1 MSKSDIFKQL
11 GEGAFGKAELAKDK
25 KDGTIVIIKTVKL
38 EFWKRMRIQGKNLLV
53 KEIPNLKF
61 IRIINLRI

>member
-25 KDGTIVIIKTVKL
+25 KDGTIVVIETVNLELLEEDEDSRQKPINEGNSKL
-38 EFWKRMRIQGKNLLV
+38 KV
-53 KEIPNLKF
+53 Y
-61 IRIINLRI
+61 